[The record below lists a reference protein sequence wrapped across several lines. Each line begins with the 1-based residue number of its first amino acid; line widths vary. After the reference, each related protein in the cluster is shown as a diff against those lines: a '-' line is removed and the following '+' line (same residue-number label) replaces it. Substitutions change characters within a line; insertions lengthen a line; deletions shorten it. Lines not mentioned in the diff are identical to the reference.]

1 MSRPEGLSAQPPEDS
16 RERRLRRRVRKK
28 APTTIEEFALQLGL
42 EPEQLPLLRRALTHR
57 SQADVAPLGDNE
69 RLEFFGDSILAML
82 VCEYLYLTF
91 PKASEGELTKMKAN
105 MVSEPSLAA
114 AARELN
120 LGQIVDMSRGEARE
134 RGRDRPSTLADAF
147 EAVVAALYLTGGID
161 RARDFLHEHLF
172 RRVDLS
178 RNWDYKSALQEITQE
193 TLKLAPRYII
203 LQERGPAHEKEF
215 VAEVRLGE
223 ELLGTGRGGSKKQ
236 AEQLAAAEAL
246 AVLRQRHEAD
256 ILS

>member
-1 MSRPEGLSAQPPEDS
+1 
-16 RERRLRRRVRKK
+16 VRKK
-28 APTTIEEFALQLGL
+28 GPTTIEEFALHLDL
-42 EPEQLPLLRRALTHR
+42 EPDQLPLIRRALTHR

-82 VCEYLYLTF
+82 VCEHLYLRF
-91 PKASEGELTKMKAN
+91 PEHSEGELTKMKAN
-105 MVSEPSLAA
+105 LVSEPSLAA

-120 LGQIVDMSRGEARE
+120 LGQILDMSRGEARE

-147 EAVVAALYLTGGID
+147 EAVVAALYLIGGLD
-161 RARDFLHEHLF
+161 RARTFLREYLF
-172 RRVDLS
+172 SRVDLS
-178 RNWDYKSALQEITQE
+178 RSWDYKSALQEFTQV

-236 AEQLAAAEAL
+236 AQQLAAAEAL
-246 AVLRQRHEAD
+246 ARLRSRYTEAEEKGVGRG
-256 ILS
+256 

>member
-1 MSRPEGLSAQPPEDS
+1 
-16 RERRLRRRVRKK
+16 VRKK
-28 APTTIEEFALQLGL
+28 APTTIEEFALHLDL
-42 EPEQLPLLRRALTHR
+42 EPEQLPLIRRALTHR

-82 VCEYLYLTF
+82 VCEHLYLRF
-91 PKASEGELTKMKAN
+91 PAQSEGELTKMKAN
-105 MVSEPSLAA
+105 LVSEPSLAA

-120 LGQIVDMSRGEARE
+120 LGQILDMSRGEARE

-147 EAVVAALYLTGGID
+147 EAVVAALYLIGGLE
-161 RARDFLHEHLF
+161 RARGFLRDYLF
-172 RRVDLS
+172 NRVDLTRS
-178 RNWDYKSALQEITQE
+178 WDYKSALQEFSQE
-193 TLKLAPRYII
+193 TLKLAPRYSI

-236 AEQLAAAEAL
+236 AQQLAAAEAL
-246 AVLRQRHEAD
+246 AQLRSRHVPDEAD
-256 ILS
+256 GA

>member
-1 MSRPEGLSAQPPEDS
+1 M
-16 RERRLRRRVRKK
+16 RKK
-28 APTTIEEFALQLGL
+28 APTTIEEFALQQKL

-82 VCEYLYLTF
+82 VCEHLYHAF
-91 PKASEGELTKMKAN
+91 PTHSEGELTKMKAN
-105 MVSEPSLAA
+105 LVSEPSIAA

-147 EAVVAALYLTGGID
+147 EAVLAALYLVGGLD
-161 RARDFLHEHLF
+161 RARHFLREHLF
-172 RRVDLS
+172 NRVDLS
-178 RNWDYKSALQEITQE
+178 RNWDYKSALQEFTQE
-193 TLKLAPRYII
+193 TLKVAPRYII
-203 LQERGPAHEKEF
+203 LQEKGPAHQKEF
-215 VAEVRLGE
+215 VAEVRIGD

-236 AEQLAAAEAL
+236 AQQLAAAEAL
-246 AVLRQRHEAD
+246 AQLRDRHAGRD
-256 ILS
+256 GSGLAPSA

>member
-1 MSRPEGLSAQPPEDS
+1 
-16 RERRLRRRVRKK
+16 VRKK

-42 EPEQLPLLRRALTHR
+42 EPEQLPLIRRALTHR
-57 SQADVAPLGDNE
+57 SQADVAPEGDNE

-91 PKASEGELTKMKAN
+91 PDGSEGELTKMKAN
-105 MVSEPSLAA
+105 LVSEPSLAA

-120 LGQIVDMSRGEARE
+120 LGQILDMSRGEARE

-147 EAVVAALYLTGGID
+147 EALVAALYLVGGLD
-161 RARDFLHEHLF
+161 RARQFLREQLF
-172 RRVDLS
+172 SRVDLT
-178 RNWDYKSALQEITQE
+178 RNWDYKSSLQEFTQE
-193 TLKLAPRYII
+193 NLKLAPRYFI

-236 AEQLAAAEAL
+236 AQQLAAAEAL
-246 AVLRQRHEAD
+246 AILKLRYPAEPRDVVAATSDAGPTTDGHERA
-256 ILS
+256 S